1 MTMTL
6 GQYLVVIVLVTLISL
21 AETGAQV
28 CFKTAVDKLNMPAHT
43 FREML
48 LLSWRLLFFF
58 RVWVGMWMGL
68 AILGMWIAVLGMSDL
83 NFAFSL
89 SSIHYIFIAL
99 SAKFILKE
107 NVGRNRWL
115 ATLMITVGIAIVS
128 VSGTKV

>member
-6 GQYLVVIVLVTLISL
+6 SQYLVVIALVTLISL

-43 FREML
+43 LREML

>member
-6 GQYLVVIVLVTLISL
+6 SQYLVVIVLVTLISL